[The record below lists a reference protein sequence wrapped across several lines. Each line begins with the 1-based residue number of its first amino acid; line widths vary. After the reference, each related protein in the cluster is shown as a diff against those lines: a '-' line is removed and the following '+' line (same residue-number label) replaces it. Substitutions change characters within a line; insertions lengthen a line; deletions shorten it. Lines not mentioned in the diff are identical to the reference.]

1 MGSSVSLMIRGL
13 LAIVLMVGF
22 YLLALAIAGGLLYL
36 PYAEVV
42 YAHRIHPKLVIF
54 CLLAT
59 GTILWAIMPRVDKF
73 EAPGPQ
79 LQEGRF
85 PDLFRELKAIAS
97 ATQQTMPGEV
107 YLVGDMNA
115 WVAERGGLMGFG
127 GRRVM
132 GIGLPLLQLL
142 SVSQFAGVLAHEFGH
157 YYGGDTKLGPW
168 IYKTRAA
175 IGRTLAGL
183 GDSMLQWPFRWYG
196 KVFLWITLAIS
207 RRQEYTADSLAA
219 SVVGSKTMAEGLKK
233 VHGGGLVFD
242 QYWQNSIVPVLNSG
256 FLPQFRV
263 GFEKHL
269 QAADKEQLV
278 DKIAAE
284 IIKTDKG
291 SLYDTHPALK
301 DRLGALEKLNA
312 PAKSERSQ
320 PAISLLGPKVSDVEN
335 ELWRFTIRAD
345 ALPKFKPIRWDQV
358 GHDVHVPF
366 WKKILA
372 DHAAGLRGNKIG
384 QLSDLLKDLPGLRLK
399 LYKQDIAL
407 PGDDMDKRAVNL
419 MQLGLAVALHDHGW
433 TVQAEP
439 GTTVIC
445 RLQDVELK
453 PFALIN
459 DLKDGKMTREEWAAL
474 CEQHQLANLPIVA

>member
-183 GDSMLQWPFRWYG
+183 GDSMLAVAFPLVWQSF
-196 KVFLWITLAIS
+196 
-207 RRQEYTADSLAA
+207 
-219 SVVGSKTMAEGLKK
+219 SVDYPR
-233 VHGGGLVFD
+233 HF
-242 QYWQNSIVPVLNSG
+242 P
-256 FLPQFRV
+256 
-263 GFEKHL
+263 
-269 QAADKEQLV
+269 
-278 DKIAAE
+278 
-284 IIKTDKG
+284 
-291 SLYDTHPALK
+291 
-301 DRLGALEKLNA
+301 
-312 PAKSERSQ
+312 
-320 PAISLLGPKVSDVEN
+320 
-335 ELWRFTIRAD
+335 
-345 ALPKFKPIRWDQV
+345 
-358 GHDVHVPF
+358 
-366 WKKILA
+366 
-372 DHAAGLRGNKIG
+372 AAGIHGRCPGG
-384 QLSDLLKDLPGLRLK
+384 QRCWL
-399 LYKQDIAL
+399 
-407 PGDDMDKRAVNL
+407 
-419 MQLGLAVALHDHGW
+419 
-433 TVQAEP
+433 
-439 GTTVIC
+439 
-445 RLQDVELK
+445 
-453 PFALIN
+453 
-459 DLKDGKMTREEWAAL
+459 
-474 CEQHQLANLPIVA
+474 